1 MKKLLFLPLYSPN
14 LNLIER
20 VWKFLK
26 KILKNNYVATFNWFI
41 EKIHSCCDNFN
52 SIFKTDLVK
61 LWIIKFRL

>member
-26 KILKNNYVATFNWFI
+26 KILKNNYVATFN
-41 EKIHSCCDNFN
+41 
-52 SIFKTDLVK
+52 
-61 LWIIKFRL
+61 